1 MFKFCDPPLSGKIHM
16 YFVTS
21 VFYEITCITSNT
33 DKPDS
38 GVKSVDATV
47 PTRNTSRDVQRKKVV
62 SEQINLHGMV
72 DISANSAIVMGKFF
86 SRFNVVKGHDD
97 YKYACVRP
105 VLKKDRF
112 ILPASPAVLLSKT
125 PRVLR
130 ICATIFSSTTPNSS
144 TNHWSSRAKD
154 RLYPLVKV

>member
-1 MFKFCDPPLSGKIHM
+1 M

-72 DISANSAIVMGKFF
+72 DISGDSGIVKGKFC
-86 SRFNVVKGHDD
+86 SRFNVAKGHDD
-97 YKYACVRP
+97 
-105 VLKKDRF
+105 
-112 ILPASPAVLLSKT
+112 
-125 PRVLR
+125 
-130 ICATIFSSTTPNSS
+130 
-144 TNHWSSRAKD
+144 
-154 RLYPLVKV
+154 